1 MDNKELGLR
10 LASRRNE
17 LQLTLRDVAEKVGI
31 ASSTVLRYEQGNVL
45 KIKLPV
51 IEAIS
56 KVLGINPAWVCGKSE
71 NKFLHAKNSIE
82 VRDEHDNLVVLDDE
96 TRNIIDNLRS
106 RPDMKMLFSVSKGAT
121 PEDIITAVKII
132 EALKNKGEGDQ

>member
-1 MDNKELGLR
+1 MDNKELGFR

-17 LQLTLRDVAEKVGI
+17 LQLTLKDVAEKVGI
-31 ASSTVLRYEQGNVL
+31 ASSTVLRYEQGNVS

-56 KVLGINPAWVCGKSE
+56 KALGVNPAWVCGKSDD
-71 NKFLHAKNSIE
+71 KFLPARNNVQ
-82 VRDEHDNLVVLDDE
+82 VRDENDNLVVLDEE
-96 TRNIIDNLRS
+96 TRSIIDSLRS

-132 EALKNKGEGDQ
+132 EALKNKGEGDR

>member
-17 LQLTLRDVAEKVGI
+17 LHLTLKDVANRVGI
-31 ASSTVLRYEQGNVL
+31 ASSTVLRYEQGNVS

-56 KVLGINPAWVCGKSE
+56 KALNVNPAWVCGKS
-71 NKFLHAKNSIE
+71 NDKLLPVKNNIE
-82 VRDEHDNLVVLDDE
+82 VRDEQDNLVVLDEE
-96 TRNIIDNLRS
+96 THNIIDSLRS
-106 RPDMKMLFSVSKGAT
+106 RPEMKTLFSVSKDAT
-121 PEDIITAVKII
+121 PEDIITTVKII
-132 EALKNKGEGDQ
+132 EALKNKGEGDR